1 MTHFS
6 KKFLSL
12 LESMKSSNV
21 IMEDGESGTAKK
33 ERRGLFGDKTSTGKS
48 QSRSDR
54 REQRLEDKFTKND
67 KFVINAYIKAVEM
80 LKGQVLATRIDI
92 FNTIKNKLAGA
103 KYGDPILRSADTLL
117 SLMINLKINAEKLAK
132 QEGSRLEMTENSAE
146 IKSYQD
152 AYTKNEQEYEDLKK
166 KWDEAKI
173 KEQDEQPIL
182 AANQKIE
189 KSLNTAKK
197 FFTEA
202 QNEFSSNFSQF
213 VQKKSDDKKEEEK
226 KDDSSTTGGD
236 LKDTILQRNDAYTG
250 NEGEIVKEVKKLIY
264 AKFKKYTKLSSTS
277 DWKLVFKNPEN
288 PTATLRANTANV
300 IKAVKKGLAKDYTE
314 LQSDT
319 TGSITPKFYTILKG
333 IKESLSSNPGKII
346 SFESFMKS
354 RVNEDFDEEAAVSSI
369 SASNKTKTQSKSKS
383 SGSASSKSDVP
394 SEPATPFKTKEEGN
408 KFREWVNKKYPD
420 WAKENKLDAS
430 GSENN
435 SYIRKAYSQYGSE
448 YEKSTSAPTVTK
460 IDGKQM
466 NALLKQ
472 LKDKGAKVE
481 LQLTQSSG
489 EPVILFYSGKV
500 YGHIYNTKKVSYV
513 NTEGGKKTWWGTYDP
528 AKGMVSFDGGKAWKI
543 EYVAKCTITEGLS
556 MSPEMSKKSKEA
568 QDLLIKMSEMIVTKF
583 GDTGFWKPFK
593 GSINDDEDAA
603 VAAFSKWYGSKIE
616 DAYYNPAINR
626 IKQLPN
632 GKSKENLMKNVSN
645 TSDRFQF
652 DKLINK
658 LYGSTSNDTYKW
670 TIYKSDGTSK
680 SYNVDT
686 DF

>member
-21 IMEDGESGTAKK
+21 IMEDGESGAAKK
-33 ERRGLFGDKTSTGKS
+33 ERRGLFGDRTSTGKS

-103 KYGDPILRSADTLL
+103 KYADPILRSADTLL
-117 SLMINLKINAEKLAK
+117 SLMINLKINAEKLAQ

-166 KWDEAKI
+166 KWNEAKI

-189 KSLNTAKK
+189 KSLNIAKK

-202 QNEFSSNFSQF
+202 QNEFTSNFSQF
-213 VQKKSDDKKEEEK
+213 VQKKSEDKKEDEK
-226 KDDSSTTGGD
+226 KDNVGD
-236 LKDTILQRNDAYTG
+236 PGLVIDTIKPKSDEYTG
-250 NEGEIVKEVKKLIY
+250 NEAIIVKETKKAIY
-264 AKFKKYTKLSSTS
+264 YKFNKYKKLSSTS
-277 DWKLVFKNPEN
+277 DWKAVYKKW
-288 PTATLRANTANV
+288 PTVSATLRTNTENV
-300 IKAVKKGLAKDYTE
+300 IIAVKKGLSKDHPE
-314 LQSDT
+314 LQGDN
-319 TGSITPKFYTILKG
+319 TGNITSKFIEVLKS
-333 IKESLSSNPGKII
+333 IKENLSSNSGKIV

-354 RVNEDFDEEAAVSSI
+354 RVNEDFDEDAAVSSI
-369 SASNKTKTQSKSKS
+369 SSSNKTKTQSKSKS
-383 SGSASSKSDVP
+383 SSSSGSKSDVP

-543 EYVAKCTITEGLS
+543 EYVAKCTITERLS
-556 MSPEMSKKSKEA
+556 VSPEMSKKADEA
-568 QDLLIKMSEMIVTKF
+568 QNLLIKMSDMIVAKF
-583 GDTGFWKPFK
+583 GDTGFWKEFK
-593 GSINDDEDAA
+593 GSMNDDEDGA
-603 VAAFSKWYGSKIE
+603 VAAFSKWYGNKIE
-616 DAYYNPAINR
+616 GAYYNPAINR
-626 IKQLPN
+626 INQLPA
-632 GKSKENLMKNVSN
+632 GKLKENLLKN
-645 TSDRFQF
+645 TSKKFNSFQF
-652 DKLINK
+652 KSLINK
-658 LYGSTSNDTYKW
+658 LYGSSGTDTYRW
-670 TIYKSDGTSK
+670 SIYKADGKTK
-680 SYNVDT
+680 DYNVDT